1 MKTVADFMNKDT
13 PILFQDQLV
22 SDAILLMREKET
34 AAVLIVEKDK
44 PIGIFTERDI
54 ITKLDLNDAS
64 KFNKI
69 KIKEVMTKAPKVV
82 EHNEAY
88 LNVIEFMRTYNVR
101 NAPVM
106 KDGQIVGI
114 VSLKN
119 LLTQYEESLEHLLKE
134 KEGQLTETLNK
145 SRDELEQLVRKR
157 TAELSSAND
166 QMLQEIKVR
175 KKVEEALQVAYDELE
190 KAQTQLIQ
198 AEKMQMVGDL
208 ATGVAH
214 EVKNPLMIIQQG
226 VDFLAKKISTN
237 DKEVHLALRHL
248 ESAISRADHIIRDLL
263 DFASVARLH
272 VKKADV
278 NEVLEEALGFI
289 KHHLTKNHIE
299 LQKEFQ
305 KDMAPIDMDRRKMEQ
320 VLIDLFLNAIAA
332 MPGGGTLIVRSYT
345 HKFTEYTEGVGRRK
359 KDAFQV
365 GETAVVIEIEDTG
378 TGIPEE
384 NINKIF
390 DLFFTTHREQGGTGL
405 GLSVVKNIVNM
416 HNGRIRIENRKD
428 ARGAKATLMLKMSLS
443 ILSPQN

>member
-13 PILFQDQLV
+13 PILFPDQLV
-22 SDAILLMREKET
+22 SDAILLMKEKET
-34 AAVLIVEKDK
+34 AAVLVIDRDR

-54 ITKLDLNDAS
+54 VSKLDLNDPS
-64 KFNKI
+64 KLNKI
-69 KIKEVMTKAPKVV
+69 KIKDVMTKDPKTV
-82 EHNEAY
+82 ESHEPY
-88 LNVIEFMRTYNVR
+88 LNVIELMRTYNFR

-106 KDGQIVGI
+106 QDGQVVGL
-114 VSLKN
+114 VSLKD

-134 KEGQLTETLNK
+134 KEGQLKDTLNK
-145 SRDELEQLVRKR
+145 SKEELEQLVRKR
-157 TAELSSAND
+157 TLELSTANE
-166 QMLQEIKVR
+166 QMLQEIRVR

-226 VDFLAKKISTN
+226 VDFLAKKISSD
-237 DKEVHLALRHL
+237 DKEIHLALRHL
-248 ESAISRADHIIRDLL
+248 ESAITRADHIIRDLL

-272 VKKADV
+272 VKKASV

-299 LQKEFQ
+299 LHKEFEGEIP
-305 KDMAPIDMDRRKMEQ
+305 PIDMDRRKMEQ
-320 VLIDLFLNAIAA
+320 VLIDLFLNAISA
-332 MPGGGTLIVRSYT
+332 MPGGGTLTVRSYT

-384 NINKIF
+384 NLNKIF
-390 DLFFTTHREQGGTGL
+390 DLFFTTKRDQGGTGL

-428 ARGAKATLMLKMSLS
+428 ARGAKATLMLKMTLS
-443 ILSPQN
+443 ILSPQ